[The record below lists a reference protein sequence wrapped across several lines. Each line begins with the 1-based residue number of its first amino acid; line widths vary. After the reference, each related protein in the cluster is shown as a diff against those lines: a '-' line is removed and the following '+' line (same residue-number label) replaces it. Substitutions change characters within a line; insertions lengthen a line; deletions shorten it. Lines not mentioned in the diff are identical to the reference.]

1 MKTWAV
7 ARFTLRET
15 IRTKTMIIGLVLS
28 LLYLAVVPMLSTN
41 SGGNAVVGEMD
52 PTAAGRDFLGFSM
65 GGLNFIGM
73 AMAIFTTLG
82 AIYTEIERG
91 TIISIVTKPLHR
103 WQIVV
108 GKWAGH
114 VLLMSGYVLIM
125 GLALWLSVAVGSGVF
140 IWRFFPAIMLVCLNI
155 ITMVSL
161 TLVFSTFLPV
171 IANAI
176 FVFLMFIF
184 TSNLRIV
191 NAIGETSDNVF
202 LVVTSYALRLVLPV
216 SEVSDLAGL
225 ALAGK
230 PAQSSANA
238 VATETAAFAPRGWSF
253 AYEIFY
259 IAIMVLL
266 AAVIFRKKDLT
277 QSD

>member
-7 ARFTLRET
+7 ARFTLKET
-15 IRTKTMIIGLVLS
+15 IRTKTMIIGLVFS
-28 LLYLAVVPMLSTN
+28 LLYLAVVPMLST
-41 SGGNAVVGEMD
+41 SGGGTAVVGDMD
-52 PTAAGRDFLGFSM
+52 QTAAGRDFLSFAM

-91 TIISIVTKPLHR
+91 TILSLVTKPLHR
-103 WQIVV
+103 WQIIV
-108 GKWAGH
+108 GKWMGH
-114 VLLMSGYVLIM
+114 VLLMSGYVFIM

-140 IWRFFPAIMLVCLNI
+140 IWRFFPAIALVCLNI

-176 FVFLMFIF
+176 FVFLIFIF
-184 TSNLRIV
+184 TSNLRII
-191 NAIGETSDNVF
+191 NAIGETSDNII
-202 LVVTSYALRLVLPV
+202 LVIFSYALRLVLPV
-216 SEVSDLAGL
+216 SEVSDLASE

-230 PAQSSANA
+230 TPGSPDI
-238 VATETAAFAPRGWSF
+238 VASETAIFGPRVWSF
-253 AYEIFY
+253 AYEIAY
-259 IAIMVLL
+259 IAVMVLL
-266 AAVIFRKKDLT
+266 AALVFRKKDLS
-277 QSD
+277 QSA